1 LNLDQSEFTVPEKN
15 ILIVDANNTSLNYLI
30 RVAKEQRNNA
40 VGVNLGKEGL
50 VAAWQDQPDLI
61 VFDPALQDL
70 SPEEFLL
77 KLRRD
82 TRSVDTPILALSSS
96 PDPSLKDAC
105 LQAGCTEYIVKS
117 GEVVATLPE
126 IMGRLLGEMQAPV
139 QEFVGQEPA
148 PVEEKREPVQELVK
162 EGGYLIVFL
171 SAKGGTG
178 TSSLCA
184 NYAMSI
190 HHTKPEASVV
200 VADLVLPIGSIA
212 QIVGYDGKVDL
223 VSVANMPS
231 EETTG
236 EYFHKRLPEF
246 ELWDFQL
253 LAGASDPDRANEL
266 KIQRI
271 PEIIGSLQKAYDF
284 VFVDLGRSLSRISLP
299 LLKKADLLVLVLS
312 ADKSTI
318 TLTKKVLDY
327 LLAQDIESQNFY
339 AILNRAV
346 GLEGLTKAEAEEMLG
361 LPVRAALPYMG
372 GSFALANNLNQ
383 PIILKYP
390 ENTAS
395 LVFKGDAGDMIK
407 TANKL
412 RNG

>member
-1 LNLDQSEFTVPEKN
+1 MSDKS
-15 ILIVDANNTSLNYLI
+15 ILVVDADNVSLNYLLRI
-30 RVAKEQRNNA
+30 VKEQQYSA
-40 VGVNLGKEGL
+40 VGAGSGKEGL
-50 VAAWQDQPDLI
+50 IAAWRDLPAMI
-61 VFDPALQDL
+61 IFDPLLSDL
-70 SPEEFLL
+70 PPEEFLL

-82 TRSVDTPILALSSS
+82 PRSANIPILALSKN
-96 PDPSLKDAC
+96 PDAVLREAC
-105 LQAGCTEYIVKS
+105 LQAGCNEYMLKS
-117 GEVVATLPE
+117 GEVVSSLPGVITQMLGKKPE
-126 IMGRLLGEMQAPV
+126 I
-139 QEFVGQEPA
+139 
-148 PVEEKREPVQELVK
+148 VQELPQEEPEEAQEIVK

-190 HHTKPEASVV
+190 HHNKPESNVV
-200 VADLVLPIGSIA
+200 VVDLVLPIGSIA
-212 QIVGYDGKVDL
+212 PIVGYDGEVDL
-223 VSVANMPS
+223 ISVADLPS

-236 EYFHKRLPEF
+236 EYFHKRLPEL
-246 ELWDFQL
+246 ELWNFQL
-253 LAGASDPDRANEL
+253 LAGASDPERANEL
-266 KIQRI
+266 QVQRI
-271 PEIIGSLQKAYDF
+271 PEIISVLQQAYDF

-299 LLKKADLLVLVLS
+299 LLKKADLLVLIMS
-312 ADKSTI
+312 TDKSTI

-327 LLAQDIESQNFY
+327 LRAQGIDSQSFY

-346 GLEGLTKAEAEEMLG
+346 GLEGLTKTEAEEILD

-395 LVFKGDAGDMIK
+395 LVFKGDANDMIK

-412 RNG
+412 RNR

>member
-1 LNLDQSEFTVPEKN
+1 MSDKT
-15 ILIVDANNTSLNYLI
+15 ILIVDADNVSLNYLMRI
-30 RVAKEQRNNA
+30 VKEQHYSA
-40 VGVNLGKEGL
+40 VGVGSGKEGL
-50 VAAWQDQPDLI
+50 VATWRDQPDLI
-61 VFDPALQDL
+61 IFDPTLGDL

-82 TRSVDTPILALSSS
+82 LRSVDIPILALSTNT
-96 PDPSLKDAC
+96 DVAMRDAC
-105 LQAGCTEYIVKS
+105 IQAGCNEYMLKS
-117 GEVVATLPE
+117 GEVVAALPGT
-126 IMGRLLGEMQAPV
+126 IGRMLGKEPEVV
-139 QEFVGQEPA
+139 QEIPQKQPDVA
-148 PVEEKREPVQELVK
+148 PETAQELVK

-212 QIVGYDGKVDL
+212 PIVGYEGEIDL
-223 VSVANMPS
+223 VSVASLPS

-236 EYFHKRLPEF
+236 EYFHKRLPKF

-253 LAGASDPDRANEL
+253 LAGASDPERANEL
-266 KIQRI
+266 QIQRI
-271 PEIIGSLQKAYDF
+271 PEIIDALQQAYDF

-299 LLKKADLLVLVLS
+299 ILKKADLLTLIIG

-327 LLAQDIESQNFY
+327 LRAQGIDSKNFY

-346 GLEGLTKAEAEEMLG
+346 GLEGLTKAEAEEILD

-395 LVFKGDAGDMIK
+395 LVFKGDASDMIK

-412 RNG
+412 RNM